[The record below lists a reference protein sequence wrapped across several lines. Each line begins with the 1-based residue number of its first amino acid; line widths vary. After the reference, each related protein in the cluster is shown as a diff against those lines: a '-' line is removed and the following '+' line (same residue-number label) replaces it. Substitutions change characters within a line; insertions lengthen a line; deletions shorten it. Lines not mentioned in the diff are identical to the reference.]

1 MLLTACGVTTS
12 KPTSITSSDLN
23 PLELS
28 NSEIDRYKHAI
39 TLLNNNKLTEAKE
52 IFLEFNADRPELSG
66 PYTNLAVIALK
77 NNNME
82 QAYKLVNIAL
92 TKNPKLAQAL
102 NLLAYIEQMNGE
114 INSSVKHYQQAIEN
128 KEDYAIAHY
137 NIALLYDVY
146 FQDIES
152 AIRHYE
158 RYMKLIN
165 NEDKSTADWLEQ
177 LKSTRDKG

>member
-1 MLLTACGVTTS
+1 MLLTSCGVTTS
-12 KPTSITSSDLN
+12 KSTSMTSSDLN
-23 PLELS
+23 PFEQS
-28 NSEIDRYKHAI
+28 NSEIDRYKHAM

-52 IFLEFNADRPELSG
+52 IFLEFNAERPELAG
-66 PYTNLAVIALK
+66 PYANLAVIELK
-77 NNNME
+77 NNNLE
-82 QAYKLVNIAL
+82 QAYELVNVAL

-102 NLLAYIEQMNGE
+102 NLLAYIEQINGE
-114 INSSVKHYQQAIEN
+114 INSAVKHYQQAIEN

-146 FQDIES
+146 LQDIES

-158 RYMKLIN
+158 QYMKLIN
-165 NEDKSTADWLEQ
+165 NADKSTADWLEQ